1 MTFGRTNMIG
11 RFIVDIDGCLKS
23 TNSPTLSAQDV
34 LALQG
39 SDLPAMVT
47 YEVYDAFVPLGS
59 ADRVTLSADTVA
71 FFRINEMTAPFRLRE
86 SMTRVPIAFP
96 KAA

>member
-23 TNSPTLSAQDV
+23 TNSPTMSAKDV
-34 LALQG
+34 LALHG

-59 ADRVTLSADTVA
+59 ADRVTLSEDTVA
-71 FFRINEMTAPFRLRE
+71 FFRISEKTAPFKRRE
-86 SMTRVPIAFP
+86 SMFRVPIAFT